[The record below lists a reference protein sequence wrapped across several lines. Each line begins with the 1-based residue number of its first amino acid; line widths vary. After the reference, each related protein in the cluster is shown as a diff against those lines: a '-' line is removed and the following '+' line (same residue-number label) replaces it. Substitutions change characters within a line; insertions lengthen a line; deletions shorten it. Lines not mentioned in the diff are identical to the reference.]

1 MKQIRRHSYQISIPL
16 SISSEKPPSCQPHPV
31 LIKAPNEAPD
41 SNIIKQHKFPQQPQP
56 LQLIIKQ
63 YFHIASKHL
72 IFHQVLEK
80 AKSVSTRT
88 SSQTSINSEI
98 SDEQSNPTPQIPPQ
112 AVSSQCHHITNDH
125 LIPQPTK
132 VVISQPALHQ
142 NPLLKKADL
151 RNMMTSPILKSTL
164 TGLNETPTSNDPPIN
179 ITVRKVPIQAPPSST
194 LPQVPPA
201 VPPTSGT
208 VESEPQNTA

>member
-1 MKQIRRHSYQISIPL
+1 MSIPL
-16 SISSEKPPSCQPHPV
+16 STKHFIREASILSAHPI
-31 LIKAPNEAPD
+31 LMKAPNEASD

-63 YFHIASKHL
+63 SFHIASKHF

-98 SDEQSNPTPQIPPQ
+98 SDEQTNPTLQIFPQ
-112 AVSSQCHHITNDH
+112 AVSSQCHNKKNNHPIPPPPKVV
-125 LIPQPTK
+125 IPQP
-132 VVISQPALHQ
+132 VLHQ
-142 NPLLKKADL
+142 NTLLKKEDL
-151 RNMMTSPILKSTL
+151 RNMMTSPIPKSAL
-164 TGLNETPTSNDPPIN
+164 TGLNETATSNAPPIN
-179 ITVRKVPIQAPPSST
+179 ITVRKVPIQVPLIST
-194 LPQVPPA
+194 RPQVPPA

-208 VESEPQNTA
+208 VQSEPQNKAYTL